1 MSSCERCGNYISPSN
16 MGPHLRGARCAVGAW
31 YLKMEREGYKRV
43 PGSYGPFLRKL
54 GYQTILGPA
63 RYERGAVGRKA
74 RVYDGHWAPVILVT
88 IIEHRTKGFLTFC
101 GPVKLPLKAVKQQL
115 RIVIRNL
122 NFPRLEN

>member
-1 MSSCERCGNYISPSN
+1 MRRHREG
-16 MGPHLRGARCAVGAW
+16 GRCAIDAW
-31 YLKMEREGYKRV
+31 YLKMERAGYKKV
-43 PGSYGPFLRKL
+43 PGGYGAILRAL

-63 RYERGAVGRKA
+63 KYERGAKGRKEK
-74 RVYDGHWAPVILVT
+74 VHDGHWAPVILVT

>member
-1 MSSCERCGNYISPSN
+1 MYK
-16 MGPHLRGARCAVGAW
+16 A
-31 YLKMEREGYKRV
+31 GYAQV
-43 PGSYGPFLRKL
+43 PGSYGPMLRKL

-63 RYERGAVGRKA
+63 RYERGARGRKDKA
-74 RVYDGHWAPVILVT
+74 YDGHWAPQILVT

-101 GPVKLPLKAVKQQL
+101 GPVKLPLKVVKQQL